1 MDKISSLTFRQKKLI
16 DYLSKNHNGKTLK
29 EIMQYLNVSQRTVR
43 QEIHDIN
50 KDINC
55 NLIFCVRNAGY
66 FVNQEILNKVDNIII
81 DFESNENKLR
91 IYKILNYLLKKNK
104 YNLNDLANKI
114 YVSYSTL
121 RNEILDFNKSLNN
134 DLIIIHRGYC
144 YLNDDHL
151 LRRRLFFR
159 LIKKIVKASREDLDN
174 IILTLFNKSA
184 SDDIYQIETNNLNIA
199 TSLGMIFNNNDSYV
213 LAVCI
218 YFCLQLNKIETGLL
232 FDIDSLSQ
240 QYSAFLNLLKV
251 DYNYLND
258 ADLVV
263 LNELISSFCFK
274 NNEDISIS
282 PLTEVIFEE
291 FANDV
296 FEKYSLN
303 IANSK
308 ILADNFFKHI
318 EYMLKR
324 VKSNFQTYNPFL
336 NEIKTNY
343 PYAYEIS
350 LLLIHIVYRYLNF
363 YMNEHEISYIALYI
377 EYFLINEDNKVKA
390 VVISNQRKSL
400 ENLYVSFIKQHF
412 INQIE
417 IVDVCQEEKLHDYL
431 NGDCIDLVISFSEID
446 CHVEKYIFNAL
457 PTNVDVSRLKNI
469 IHNIKYCYRLKNV
482 LLKLI
487 KPELIYFLD
496 SSTSLADIF
505 KMVGNDLF
513 KFHYIENID
522 YFVTDLIERE
532 KYYPSNLT
540 NDLMIP
546 HGLKYFS
553 NQNCVSVIVLRK
565 PVNSVKLIFI
575 LALTNKRSD
584 DINVL
589 YDFFKI
595 MANNVTYRNKLYN
608 CSNEKDFINA
618 LLNIPKTNSI

>member
-1 MDKISSLTFRQKKLI
+1 MDKISSLTIRQKKLI
-16 DYLSKNHNGKTLK
+16 DYILKNQNGKTLK
-29 EIMQYLNVSQRTVR
+29 EIMQYFNLSQRTVR
-43 QEIHDIN
+43 AEIHDIN
-50 KDINC
+50 KTINC
-55 NLIFCVRNAGY
+55 DLIFCIRNVGY
-66 FVNQEILNKVDNIII
+66 FVNQEILLKINSITIN
-81 DFESNENKLR
+81 FQSYENKLR

-104 YNLNDLANKI
+104 YSLNDLADKI

-121 RNEILDFNKSLNN
+121 RKVIIDFNKSFNN
-134 DLIIIHRGYC
+134 DLIVIHRGYC
-144 YLNDDHL
+144 FFNDDLL

-159 LIKKIVKASREDLDN
+159 LFKRLVKESKEDLDN
-174 IILTLFNKSA
+174 IISTLFYQNA
-184 SDDIYQIETNNLNIA
+184 IEDILQIETNNINIA
-199 TSLGMIFNNNDSYV
+199 SSLGMIFNKIDSRV
-213 LAVCI
+213 LSICI
-218 YFCLQLNKIETGLL
+218 YFCFNLNKLETKL
-232 FDIDSLSQ
+232 FVANNSLND
-240 QYSAFLNLLKV
+240 QYSDFLNLLKV
-251 DYNYLND
+251 DYSQLKNVD
-258 ADLVV
+258 FVV

-291 FANDV
+291 FAIDV

-303 IANSK
+303 IYNSK

-324 VKSNFQTYNPFL
+324 VKNNFQTYNPFL

-363 YMNEHEISYIALYI
+363 YMNEHEISYIALYV
-377 EYFLINEDNKVKA
+377 EYFLINEDKKVKA
-390 VVISNQRKSL
+390 VLISNQRKSL

-412 INQIE
+412 INQLD
-417 IVDVCQEEKLHDYL
+417 IVTICREEELSNYL
-431 NGDCIDLVISFSEID
+431 VSQQVDLVLSLSEIE
-446 CHVEKYIFNAL
+446 CPIEKYIFNAL

-482 LLKLI
+482 LSKLI

-496 SSTSLADIF
+496 SSDSLMEIF
-505 KMVGNDLF
+505 NLVGKDLKKYNYIDNMDLF
-513 KFHYIENID
+513 
-522 YFVTDLIERE
+522 VADLIERE

-553 NQNCVSVIVLRK
+553 NQNCVSVVVLKK
-565 PVNSVKLIFI
+565 PLNSVKLIFI

-589 YDFFKI
+589 YDVFKI
-595 MANNVTYRNKLYN
+595 MANNTVYRGKMYN
-608 CSNEKDFINA
+608 CSNESDFMNV